1 MKNSI
6 IVFFF
11 LLVVSCKNEELPK
24 ESASKRDSVPVVDS
38 SASSFYKINEIRTK
52 ITQNDTFKV
61 WPYEFYANYTFQG
74 LKNLST
80 INLEFTYEDTDSLV
94 YFSDDRNEFGE
105 LHKKGE
111 NFILLRLQN
120 SEGEYLNRELIPGNR
135 YKIIYAYFNDSE
147 SLRSLKYTTNNSGY
161 YIVDLVPD
169 SLQFSRD

>member
-80 INLEFTYEDTDSLV
+80 INLEFTFEDTDSLV

-111 NFILLRLQN
+111 NFI
-120 SEGEYLNRELIPGNR
+120 
-135 YKIIYAYFNDSE
+135 
-147 SLRSLKYTTNNSGY
+147 
-161 YIVDLVPD
+161 
-169 SLQFSRD
+169 

>member
-1 MKNSI
+1 
-6 IVFFF
+6 
-11 LLVVSCKNEELPK
+11 
-24 ESASKRDSVPVVDS
+24 
-38 SASSFYKINEIRTK
+38 
-52 ITQNDTFKV
+52 
-61 WPYEFYANYTFQG
+61 
-74 LKNLST
+74 
-80 INLEFTYEDTDSLV
+80 V